1 MRCVLLILL
10 CCAQLAWAAPVEVK
24 GVRVWAGPEYTRA
37 VFDLSGKAEYKVFKL
52 EAPDRLVLDIDRG
65 RNLAYALPAPSG
77 AISGLRSGQPEK
89 DKLRIVFD
97 LAEQAQVK
105 SFLLPPAENYGHRLV
120 VDLYPD
126 SKPQVQT
133 VKRAPEPAAEE
144 ADQRKVIVAIDAGH
158 GGEDPGAVGPA
169 GTYEKH
175 VALAVARE
183 LARRIDREPGMKA
196 VLIRD
201 GDYFIPLQQRF
212 RKAREAKADLFVS
225 IHADAAHAQS
235 ASGSSVYIMS
245 ARGATT
251 EAARWLA
258 ERENRSDLV
267 GGVSL
272 ETRDDTLAA
281 VLLDLSQGASMEAS
295 AEAADRVLAALKRV
309 GKTHKKQ
316 VERANFVV
324 LRSPD
329 VPSMLIE
336 TAFISNPAEE
346 KRLKDPKHQAAL
358 ADAVMEGV
366 RDYFHSRPPPGTW
379 IAAHAKPSSHVV
391 SRGETLSV
399 IAQRH
404 RVSVDDLRSVNAKRD
419 DQVQVG
425 EVLRLPTSS

>member
-1 MRCVLLILL
+1 MRRLLPILL
-10 CCAQLAWAAPVEVK
+10 CCTQMAWAAAVEVK

-37 VFDLSGKAEYKVFKL
+37 VFDLSGKAQYKVFTL
-52 EAPDRLVLDIDRG
+52 EGPDRLVLDIDQARQ
-65 RNLAYALPAPSG
+65 LASALPAGSG
-77 AISGLRSGQPEK
+77 AISGLRSGQPEQH
-89 DKLRIVFD
+89 KLRIVFD
-97 LAEQAQVK
+97 LAEKAQVK

-120 VDLYPD
+120 VDLYTE
-126 SKPQVQT
+126 SKPQPPPVI
-133 VKRAPEPAAEE
+133 RAPEPTVEGG
-144 ADQRKVIVAIDAGH
+144 QRKVIVAVDAGH
-158 GGEDPGAVGPA
+158 GGEDPGAIGPG
-169 GTYEKH
+169 GTHEKI
-175 VALAVARE
+175 VALAVARQ
-183 LARRIDREPGMKA
+183 LAARIDREPGMQA

-212 RKAREAKADLFVS
+212 KKAREAKADLFIS

-235 ASGSSVYIMS
+235 ASGSSVYVMS
-245 ARGATT
+245 PRGATT

-346 KRLKDPKHQAAL
+346 KKLKDPKHQSAL
-358 ADAVMEGV
+358 ADAMMDGV

-379 IAAHAKPSSHVV
+379 IAANAKPRSHVV

-399 IAQRH
+399 IAERH
-404 RVSVDDLRSVNAKRD
+404 RVSVDQLRSTNAKND

-425 EVLRLPTSS
+425 EILRLPTSS